1 LEGKVKCAT
10 DLLRAYLDGALNT
23 AERAEVSTHL
33 DTCQSCSKELAALQA
48 RRAAVSVQLDT
59 LEPDAGQVPVPSRAL
74 ARFHAEHRQSRPTLW
89 TVLQGAITMSNR
101 TTSVNRWQPAA
112 IGVAAVVV
120 LAVLFSLAPVREVA
134 ADFLG
139 LFRVRKFAV
148 IPLDQ
153 QQIDRL
159 ATLAEQLDTGSFGE
173 PQITRPEGPEQIVAD
188 AGQAAALA
196 GFNVRT
202 PDRLPEAAVLEKI
215 AVQAGPAMHFEI
227 DRAALEIALQA
238 AGARTDGLPQSEKLI
253 FDVDVARSV
262 LQQYRLGEDQLD
274 FLQVPSPAVSL
285 PEGIDPT
292 ALAET
297 AFLFLGMPA
306 DDARRMAGSIDWSS
320 TLVIPLPTKA
330 AQAREVSVDG
340 ATGLLI
346 EGAEADE
353 SNTALLWERDGILHF
368 LSGTNVDIR
377 LLLDVADSLK

>member
-1 LEGKVKCAT
+1 MG
-10 DLLRAYLDGALNT
+10 LLRAYLDGALNT
-23 AERAEVSTHL
+23 AERAEVSAHL
-33 DTCQSCSKELAALQA
+33 DTCQSCSKELAALHA

-59 LEPDAGQVPVPSRAL
+59 LEPAAGQVPIPARAL
-74 ARFHAEHRQSRPTLW
+74 ARFHAEHRQSRPSLW

-101 TTSVNRWQPAA
+101 TSSANRWRPAV
-112 IGVAAVVV
+112 IGISAVVI
-120 LAVLFSLAPVREVA
+120 LAILFSFAPVREVA

-139 LFRVRKFAV
+139 LFRVRRFAV

-159 ATLAEQLDTGSFGE
+159 AALAEQLDTGSFGD

-238 AGARTDGLPQSEKLI
+238 AGARTNGLPQTEELA
-253 FDVDVARSV
+253 FDVDVASSV
-262 LQQYRLGEDQLD
+262 LQQYRLQPYRLDGDLLD
-274 FLQVPSPAVSL
+274 FLQVPSPTVSL

-320 TLVIPLPTKA
+320 TLVIPLPTDA

-346 EGAEADE
+346 ESAEAEE

-368 LSGTNVDIR
+368 LRGTNVDIR
-377 LLLDVADSLK
+377 LLLDMADSLK